1 MDSSY
6 ISHFRDSTPS
16 FFLPS
21 YLIIYRVI
29 VISAAKVQSGCD
41 KNRHRKKKSM
51 LLEPESE
58 EHSYSPFVSLHLQVI
73 LISCY

>member
-6 ISHFRDSTPS
+6 ILLFRDSYPL

-29 VISAAKVQSGCD
+29 VISAAKVQSGGD
-41 KNRHRKKKSM
+41 KKTDIGRRKMKR
-51 LLEPESE
+51 ED
-58 EHSYSPFVSLHLQVI
+58 
-73 LISCY
+73 